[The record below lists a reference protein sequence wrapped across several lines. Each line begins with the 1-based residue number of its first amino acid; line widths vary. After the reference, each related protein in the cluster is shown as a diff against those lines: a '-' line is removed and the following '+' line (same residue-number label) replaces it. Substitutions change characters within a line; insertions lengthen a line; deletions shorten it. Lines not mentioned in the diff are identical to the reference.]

1 MTIKQHNARI
11 ASIAAEDAA
20 RNAEDL
26 GRGPL
31 TFPMPF
37 TTIALTPHNLQE
49 TQVYCAN
56 WMNLSITRQNNYN
69 LHHCLA
75 RHQHANENK

>member
-1 MTIKQHNARI
+1 VEAASYMTIKQHNARI

-20 RNAEDL
+20 KNAEDL

-37 TTIALTPHNLQE
+37 TTIALTPHN
-49 TQVYCAN
+49 
-56 WMNLSITRQNNYN
+56 
-69 LHHCLA
+69 
-75 RHQHANENK
+75 